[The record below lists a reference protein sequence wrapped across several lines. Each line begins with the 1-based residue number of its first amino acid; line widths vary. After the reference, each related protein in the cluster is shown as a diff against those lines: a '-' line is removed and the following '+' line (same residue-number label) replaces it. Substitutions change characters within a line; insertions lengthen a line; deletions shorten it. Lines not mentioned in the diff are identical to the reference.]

1 MQGIYYKKRVNKVC
15 EIKGMLET
23 GNRQNTGDK
32 IWEVEQPECDC
43 SEDTLCMLTP
53 YMYLRKKAF
62 NSKPKDDCII

>member
-1 MQGIYYKKRVNKVC
+1 
-15 EIKGMLET
+15 MLET